1 MLDLEKIKNTDT
13 SKIWFFRFKKSDQK
27 WLNLTVPDSILSK
40 FSWEDLNKINIF
52 SKFYEEFKKIN
63 SLEEYKNWEKTY
75 WNELFLWAIIRLK
88 DKSSYEKYFN
98 YWYDYYL
105 EKWDPDFANEMK
117 ELFPWKSWITKKC

>member
-13 SKIWFFRFKKSDQK
+13 SKIGFFRFKKSDQK
-27 WLNLTVPDSILSK
+27 GLNLTVPDSILSK
-40 FSWEDLNKINIF
+40 FSGEDLNKINIF

-75 WNELFLWAIIRLK
+75 GNELFLGAIIRLK

-98 YWYDYYL
+98 YGYDYYL
-105 EKWDPDFANEMK
+105 EKGDPDFANEMK
-117 ELFPWKSWITKKC
+117 ELFPGKSGITKKC